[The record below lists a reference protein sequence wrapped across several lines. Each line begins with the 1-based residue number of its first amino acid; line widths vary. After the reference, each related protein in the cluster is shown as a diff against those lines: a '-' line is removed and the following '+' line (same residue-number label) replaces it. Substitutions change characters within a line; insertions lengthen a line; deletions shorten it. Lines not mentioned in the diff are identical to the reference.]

1 VSARQAAIFRSGSL
15 DESKPGDP
23 LAYLSASR
31 LKSFLTCRL
40 RFFYEKVLGLKAPAS
55 PALQVGKAVHTGLQ
69 HYNLARWRGGD
80 ATPVAVQSAFDKA
93 YDELEVQDPVD
104 YEGKDRTECIDT
116 GRRVLDAFLGSEHAR
131 DPRRVLGVEAYLQ
144 REGGDLPLPLVGV
157 VDLVVEGHTPVD
169 YKTAAA
175 TPNTE
180 DESWQHEIQMTAYN
194 LLLRDA
200 TGEEPGPGELV
211 HLVKLKSPKII
222 KQVLPPVTQT
232 QIERFKALAD
242 VYVDGVSREDY
253 HPSPGM
259 SCRWCSY
266 RAQCAA
272 WAGSKARKVVRLVA

>member
-1 VSARQAAIFRSGSL
+1 MSAQAAVFRSGSL

-23 LAYLSASR
+23 LGYLSASR

-55 PALQVGKAVHTGLQ
+55 PALQVGKAVHAALQ

-80 ATPVAVQSAFDKA
+80 ASPAATRQAYEKAFG
-93 YDELEVQDPVD
+93 ELEAAEPVD
-104 YEGKDRTECIDT
+104 YGDSPRQESIDA
-116 GRRVLDAFLGSEHAR
+116 GSRALDAFLGSEHAR
-131 DPRRVLGVEAYLQ
+131 DSRRVLGVEAYL
-144 REGGDLPLPLVGV
+144 RCEGGDLPLPLVGV
-157 VDLVVEGHTPVD
+157 VDLVVEGNTPVD

-175 TPNTE
+175 TPNLE

-211 HLVKLKSPKII
+211 YLVKLKSPKVIR
-222 KQVLPPVTQT
+222 QVLPPVTQG
-232 QIERFKALAD
+232 QIDRFKALAD
-242 VYVDGVSREDY
+242 VYVDDVSREDY

-259 SCRWCSY
+259 QCRWCSF
-266 RAQCAA
+266 RSQCAS
-272 WAGSKARKVVRLVA
+272 WAGSKSRKTVNLAA

>member
-1 VSARQAAIFRSGSL
+1 MSAQAAVFRSGSL

-55 PALQVGKAVHTGLQ
+55 PALQIGKAVHAALQ
-69 HYNLARWRGGD
+69 SYNLARWRGGD
-80 ATPVAVQSAFDKA
+80 ASPAATRQAYGKA
-93 YDELEVQDPVD
+93 YGELETAEPVD
-104 YEGKDRTECIDT
+104 YGDSSRQDSIDT
-116 GRRVLDAFLGSEHAR
+116 GSRVLDAFLGSELAR
-131 DPRRVLGVEAYLQ
+131 DPRRVLGVEAYLRQ
-144 REGGDLPLPLVGV
+144 EGGGLPLPLVGI
-157 VDLVVEGHTPVD
+157 VDLVVEGNVPVD
-169 YKTAAA
+169 YKTVAA
-175 TPNTE
+175 TPNLE
-180 DESWQHEIQMTAYN
+180 DEGWQHEVQLVAYN

-211 HLVKLKSPKII
+211 HLVKLKTPKII

-232 QIERFKALAD
+232 QIDRFKALAD

-259 SCRWCSY
+259 QCRWCSY
-266 RAQCAA
+266 RTQCAA
-272 WAGSKARKVVRLVA
+272 WAGTKARKSVNLAA